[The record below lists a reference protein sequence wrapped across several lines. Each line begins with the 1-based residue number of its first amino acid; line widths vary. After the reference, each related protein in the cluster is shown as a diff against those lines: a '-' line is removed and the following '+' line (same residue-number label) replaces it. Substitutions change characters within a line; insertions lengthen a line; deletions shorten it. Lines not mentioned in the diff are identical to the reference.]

1 MIKKR
6 LSRIKKYY
14 IGISF
19 HEELWK
25 YRFRKKRKD
34 AKFCIKEKLVHVV
47 IKIDEGYQI
56 AWYLGSHWLHLE
68 GLCSSFILKLS
79 INYRTMC
86 IFCNYLNQIKIFRYG
101 LSKNEGK
108 GTSHVSRILLGSIR
122 AK

>member
-1 MIKKR
+1 MKR

-68 GLCSSFILKLS
+68 GLCSSFILNCQFTIEQFAS
-79 INYRTMC
+79 FATI
-86 IFCNYLNQIKIFRYG
+86 
-101 LSKNEGK
+101 
-108 GTSHVSRILLGSIR
+108 
-122 AK
+122 